1 MRKRKYFTF
10 EGVRQEVIFKESET
24 LPGGTEVDIYE
35 FAGDPT
41 KDLAIYKTKKT
52 PLQRVEGGERTVE
65 GYISGVGKLRIG
77 KPDGTYIT
85 FYVGGGNLKELRV
98 DVEIGQT
105 MQWIADKNSILVGYE
120 VCLPPYEPGRF
131 TDLEY

>member
-1 MRKRKYFTF
+1 LRKRKYFTF

-85 FYVGGGNLKELRV
+85 FYVGGGNLKEL
-98 DVEIGQT
+98 I
-105 MQWIADKNSILVGYE
+105 KILSLLATKSVY
-120 VCLPPYEPGRF
+120 LPTNPGASL
-131 TDLEY
+131 TWNISDYGGWQ